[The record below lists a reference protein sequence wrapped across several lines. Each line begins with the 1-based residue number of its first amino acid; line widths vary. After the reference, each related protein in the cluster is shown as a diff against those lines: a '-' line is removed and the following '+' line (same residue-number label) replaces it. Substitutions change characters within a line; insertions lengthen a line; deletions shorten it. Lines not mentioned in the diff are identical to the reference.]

1 MEVFR
6 VSREKYARSLN
17 PSGAAA
23 RWNKDGQLVIYTG
36 ESRSLSVLE
45 SVVHK
50 SITTSLKYEIMVI
63 SIRDDANLF
72 TPFPLKA
79 LPKNW
84 REYAAYPKLQLY
96 GSEWYKTK
104 QSLVLKVPSVIVPQE
119 FNYIINT
126 EHHDFTPENV
136 SLVRREDFLL
146 DSRLF

>member
-17 PSGAAA
+17 ASGAAG

-50 SITTSLKYEIMVI
+50 SIATSLKYEIMVL
-63 SIRDDANLF
+63 SIRDDARLF
-72 TPFPLKA
+72 TQ
-79 LPKNW
+79 
-84 REYAAYPKLQLY
+84 YAAYPKLQFY
-96 GSEWYKTK
+96 GSEWYKNK

-119 FNYIINT
+119 FNYVINT
-126 EHHDFTPENV
+126 EHPDFTPENIA
-136 SLVRREDFLL
+136 LVRGEDFLL